1 MFHLI
6 EPLRNSTISQTKS
19 FELGD
24 LQNGVNLFEDFIIFK
39 KNNEIKIIDRNC
51 DHAGG
56 KLISKNSSKLI
67 CPIHNWELNLNTLKY

>member
-1 MFHLI
+1 MKINKQNMFHLI

-39 KNNEIKIIDRNC
+39 KNKITTN
-51 DHAGG
+51 G
-56 KLISKNSSKLI
+56 
-67 CPIHNWELNLNTLKY
+67 Y